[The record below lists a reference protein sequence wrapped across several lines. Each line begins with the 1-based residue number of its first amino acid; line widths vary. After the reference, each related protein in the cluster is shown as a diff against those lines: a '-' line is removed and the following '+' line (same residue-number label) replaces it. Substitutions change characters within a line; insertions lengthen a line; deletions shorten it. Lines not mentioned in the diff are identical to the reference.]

1 MQLLNTIN
9 LSIVASLLLQSG
21 RFVGAMPLFGARV
34 DNAHSNGVSENTCQG
49 KLFTCF
55 ISCFSL
61 AYHFSFFK

>member
-34 DNAHSNGVSENTCQG
+34 DNAHSNGVSEDTCQG

-55 ISCFSL
+55 YKLFQFSL
-61 AYHFSFFK
+61 PFFFF